1 MRVNNWLHET
11 PQFCGNISNKNG
23 NFFQKQRKEK
33 RLQKMNFL
41 KLKINFKRI
50 SWNNQYW
57 RNWKAAIIKF
67 GYGIRTISKVLQKL
81 FPELKVFFNHLI
93 FRTMNLKV
101 PHTSGW
107 GKELGTLLCNF
118 RGHSYVN
125 FWNLKHSIT

>member
-1 MRVNNWLHET
+1 MGVNNWLHET
-11 PQFCGNISNKNG
+11 PQFSGNISNKKG
-23 NFFQKQRKEK
+23 NFFRKQRKEK

-67 GYGIRTISKVLQKL
+67 GYGTQTVSKVLQKL

-93 FRTMNLKV
+93 FRTMNVKV
-101 PHTSGW
+101 PCTSGW
-107 GKELGTLLCNF
+107 GKELGTLLCNL
-118 RGHSYVN
+118 RGHSYIN
-125 FWNLKHSIT
+125 FWNLKHSIA